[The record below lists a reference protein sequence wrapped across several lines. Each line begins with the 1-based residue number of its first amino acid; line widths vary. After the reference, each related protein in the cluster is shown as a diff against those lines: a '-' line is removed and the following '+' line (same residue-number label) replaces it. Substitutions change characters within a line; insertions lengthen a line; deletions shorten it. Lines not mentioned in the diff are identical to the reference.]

1 MSSHEQCRIKPDT
14 KISQARDGFQLLNLF
29 NLGIWGGGG
38 GWAGGWGGGG
48 KYPRPFTLKLLYYI
62 HGIVVRHNDVITVEI
77 FGFLSNHADQN

>member
-38 GWAGGWGGGG
+38 AGPGGGVG
-48 KYPRPFTLKLLYYI
+48 EGSARGPLL
-62 HGIVVRHNDVITVEI
+62 
-77 FGFLSNHADQN
+77 